1 MAQGPP
7 GELPAERQR
16 QAAALRYEAGADR
29 APRVVAKGRGAIAE
43 EILRRARQSGVPIHE
58 SPELAAALTQ
68 FELDQQVPP
77 ALYIAIAEVLA
88 WAYQLQAQA
97 PSPAST
103 LIDPA
108 N

>member
-1 MAQGPP
+1 
-7 GELPAERQR
+7 
-16 QAAALRYEAGADR
+16 
-29 APRVVAKGRGAIAE
+29 
-43 EILRRARQSGVPIHE
+43 
-58 SPELAAALTQ
+58 LTQ